1 MRRRKKQTSVFSL
14 SRPKTRRQS
23 RVEAIQFLPHGSE
36 ADTTGAHSSRDSSS
50 TSPRSERASVRLV
63 WVKYVHNSLT
73 MYIIILLLFFFV
85 GSVVIFTF
93 VTFLYFFP
101 FSLPPPL
108 EMSQWRFLQSLIVIV
123 HC

>member
-36 ADTTGAHSSRDSSS
+36 ADTMGAHSSRDSSS

-63 WVKYVHNSLT
+63 WVLNVYILADYV
-73 MYIIILLLFFFV
+73 YCP
-85 GSVVIFTF
+85 FTF
-93 VTFLYFFP
+93 IFFTDSDFIIVKHYLNFP
-101 FSLPPPL
+101 FSPPPL
-108 EMSQWRFLQSLIVIV
+108 NEMSQWRFLG
-123 HC
+123 

>member
-85 GSVVIFTF
+85 GSVVILPLLRFYI
-93 VTFLYFFP
+93 LSP
-101 FSLPPPL
+101 FPPPP
-108 EMSQWRFLQSLIVIV
+108 
-123 HC
+123 